1 MIRADMTK
9 RILLVF
15 FVLAALILPA
25 SAATK
30 SHRQAKHS
38 VSRSRKS
45 KSKSMRKSAHR
56 RKKLAK
62 R

>member
-1 MIRADMTK
+1 MMK
-9 RILLVF
+9 RIVLIF
-15 FVLAALILPA
+15 FVLAALIVPA

-30 SHRQAKHS
+30 SHRHKHTS
-38 VSRSRKS
+38 ARSRKS
-45 KSKSMRKSAHR
+45 KSKSKAVRKSAHH